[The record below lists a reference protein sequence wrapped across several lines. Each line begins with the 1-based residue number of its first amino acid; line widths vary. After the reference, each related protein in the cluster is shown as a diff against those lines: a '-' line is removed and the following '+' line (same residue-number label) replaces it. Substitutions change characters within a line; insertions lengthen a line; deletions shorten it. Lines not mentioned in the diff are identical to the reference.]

1 MSSRRTSRS
10 DQRSAGSHRR
20 RNDAGF
26 TLPEVLI
33 SVVLVGVLMA
43 AVTSATTVFLRSE
56 KPTES
61 RLSESKDITFLQTW
75 LPLDLASAISS
86 DRDPLA
92 QPATSQTLP
101 GTNVL
106 SLVRPDVT
114 GSTTVYYRVSYRYVH
129 VGSEWQLVRYEI
141 RNPGLASET
150 VATVGVAH
158 ELPAPPPEWTPDQPP
173 TFAIEVTARNQVI
186 IRPIGEDVLVTF
198 KSGQQFA
205 TGGAGMS
212 SEDQLPTDYS
222 GGFTDPSA
230 PPSRCGGTV
239 TLVLDTSTSIPNQNG
254 ESAMMT
260 AANGFIDA
268 FTGTPT
274 LMNVVG
280 FDEKAYSMYPTTA
293 GTFVNLLNTPT
304 ATAAMKTKINQLQDL
319 PGSWSWSNKDP
330 GGDGFYWGFGW
341 SGSSGPGGTNWE
353 DGLWLPF
360 RTSAGV
366 PFSQLPDLVV
376 FITDGQPN
384 RKRSGSVSTSSAVSA
399 AQSSANYG
407 RGTGGRI
414 VGILVGSEAT
424 ASKTNLKAVVGNNEW
439 NGTGPE
445 NPGNAAAADIFMPGT
460 NGDFDELG
468 DTLRAIMV
476 AQCGGTVT
484 VQKRLD
490 DGAGNLSEPTT
501 PWSYTTDIGVRDL
514 NPATE
519 SSITFDYTFPTGTPT
534 KVVQITEAPQEGW
547 TYDRA
552 VCTVGGAPVDPARV
566 MVPADG
572 SAGVELEI
580 RPDEA
585 MSCTLISVP
594 AT

>member
-1 MSSRRTSRS
+1 MLSPRTSRS
-10 DQRSAGSHRR
+10 DPRRAG
-20 RNDAGF
+20 DAGF

-33 SVVLVGVLMA
+33 CVVLIGVLMS
-43 AVTSATTVFLRSE
+43 AVTAATSTFLRSE
-56 KPTES
+56 KPTQA

-92 QPATSQTLP
+92 QPAPGETLP

-106 SLVRPDVT
+106 TLVRPDVT

-129 VGSEWQLVRYEI
+129 VGNEWRLVRYEI
-141 RNPGLASET
+141 RDPGLPSQT
-150 VATVGVAH
+150 VAMVGVAH
-158 ELPAPPPEWTPDQPP
+158 ELSAPPPEWTPDQAP

-198 KSGQQFA
+198 TSGQQFS

-230 PPSRCGGTV
+230 PPSRCGGTI

-254 ESAMMT
+254 ESAVMT
-260 AANGFIDA
+260 SANGFIDA
-268 FTGTPT
+268 FAGTPT
-274 LMNVVG
+274 LLSVVG
-280 FDEKAYSMYPTTA
+280 FDEKAYSMFPTTA
-293 GTFVNLLNTPT
+293 GTFVNLLNNPT
-304 ATAAMKTKINQLQDL
+304 AIASMKAKINQLQDL
-319 PGSWSWSNKDP
+319 PGQWSWSNKDP
-330 GGDGFYWGFGW
+330 GHDGFYWGFGW
-341 SGSSGPGGTNWE
+341 SGSGGPGGTNWE
-353 DGLWLPF
+353 DGLYLPF

-366 PFSQLPDLVV
+366 PHAQLPDLVV

-384 RKRSGSVSTSSAVSA
+384 RKRSGSVSTSVAVTA
-399 AQSSANYG
+399 AQASANYG

-424 ASKTNLKAVVGNNEW
+424 ASKSNLKAVVGNNEW
-439 NGTGPE
+439 NGTGPDA
-445 NPGNAAAADIFMPGT
+445 PGNAGAADIFMPGN

-490 DGAGNLSEPTT
+490 DGAGNLSEPVT
-501 PWSYTTDIGVRDL
+501 PWSYTTDIGVREL

-519 SSITFDYTFPTGTPT
+519 SSITFDYTFPTGTPNKT
-534 KVVQITEAPQEGW
+534 VQITEAPQEGW

-552 VCTVGGAPVDPARV
+552 VCTVGGVPVDGARV
-566 MVPADG
+566 VAPPDG
-572 SAGVELEI
+572 SPGVQLEI
-580 RPDEA
+580 RPDQA

-594 AT
+594 S

>member
-1 MSSRRTSRS
+1 MSCPRTSPR
-10 DQRSAGSHRR
+10 DPAR
-20 RNDAGF
+20 DAGM

-33 SVVLVGVLMA
+33 SIVLVGVLMI
-43 AVTSATTVFLRSE
+43 AVTSATTVFLRTE
-56 KPTES
+56 KPTTS
-61 RLSESKDITFLQTW
+61 RISESKDITFLQTW
-75 LPLDLASAISS
+75 LPLDLASAVSS
-86 DRDPLA
+86 DREPLA
-92 QPATSQTLP
+92 QPAGSQTLP

-106 SLVRPDVT
+106 TLTRPDVT
-114 GSTTVYYRVSYRYVH
+114 GSSTVYYKVSYRYVH
-129 VGSEWQLVRYEI
+129 VGDEWQLVRYEI
-141 RNPGLASET
+141 RNPGLPSET
-150 VATVGVAH
+150 VVQVGVAH
-158 ELPAPPPEWTPDQPP
+158 ELPGPPEDWTPDQPP
-173 TFAIEVTARNQVI
+173 VHAIEVTARNQVI

-198 KSGQQFA
+198 KSGQQFS

-230 PPSRCGGTV
+230 PPSRCGGTI

-254 ESAMMT
+254 ESAVMT
-260 AANGFIDA
+260 AAKGFIDA

-280 FDEKAYSMYPTTA
+280 FDQKSYSMYPTTA
-293 GTFVNLLNTPT
+293 GTFVNVLNS
-304 ATAAMKTKINQLQDL
+304 AAQISAMKTKIDQLQDL
-319 PGSWSWSNKDP
+319 PGQWTWGGKDP

-341 SGSSGPGGTNWE
+341 TNSSGPGGTNWE

-360 RTSAGV
+360 RTSAGL
-366 PFSQLPDLVV
+366 PHAQLPDLVV

-384 RKRSGSVSTSSAVSA
+384 RKRSGSTSTSSAVTA

-407 RGTGGRI
+407 RGTGSRI
-414 VGILVGSEAT
+414 VGILVGSEANS
-424 ASKTNLKAVVGNNEW
+424 SKNNLKAVVGNNEW

-445 NPGNAAAADIFMPGT
+445 NPGNAAAADIFMPGN

-484 VQKRLD
+484 IQKRLD
-490 DGAGNLSEPTT
+490 DGAGNLSEPLT
-501 PWSYTTDIGVRDL
+501 PWSYTTDVGVRDL
-514 NPATE
+514 NPAVE
-519 SSITFDYTFPTGTPT
+519 SSITFDYTFPTGTAT
-534 KVVQITEAPQEGW
+534 KLVQITEAPQEGW

-552 VCTVGGAPVDPARV
+552 ACTVNGQPVDPARV
-566 MVPADG
+566 TVPPDG
-572 SAGVELEI
+572 SAGVLLDI

-594 AT
+594 S